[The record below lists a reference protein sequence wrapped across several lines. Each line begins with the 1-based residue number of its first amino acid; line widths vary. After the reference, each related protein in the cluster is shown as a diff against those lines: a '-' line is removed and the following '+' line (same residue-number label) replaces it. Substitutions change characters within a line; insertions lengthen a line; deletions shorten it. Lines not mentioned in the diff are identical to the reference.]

1 MYDTRWPRPGPAML
15 AVAVLFG
22 LVVGGAFGLSS
33 RKAGANA
40 NAGAQPPGA
49 GETTSSTEPPQTFWT
64 VIMSSPTS
72 EAKRDR
78 DEAAVRAKGVQDVW
92 VASQDQ
98 YTPLRT
104 PFAVCS
110 GHFQT
115 EAEAKARAQELLPSK
130 IAGPPYT
137 KKLTRV

>member
-1 MYDTRWPRPGPAML
+1 ML
-15 AVAVLFG
+15 AVAVLLG

-33 RKAGANA
+33 RNAGANA
-40 NAGAQPPGA
+40 NAGSRSSGA
-49 GETTSSTEPPQTFWT
+49 GETTSSSEPPQTFWT
-64 VIMSSPTS
+64 VILSSPTS

-78 DEAAVRAKGVQDVW
+78 DEARARANGVTDLW

-98 YTPLRT
+98 YTPLGT

-110 GHFQT
+110 GHFPT
-115 EAEAKARAQELLPSK
+115 EAEAKARAQDLLPSK

-137 KKLTRV
+137 KKLNRL